1 MDEMKFTCTDPDC
14 YQWQGKHTFM
24 LDNRH
29 VCMYSMCQVSMVGD
43 RYAIAYGSFLDAEF
57 DDDLHDIAS
66 FFDYDKQ
73 WLADKPDLLAECA
86 FEYFIDDFYE
96 NVTQGPI
103 PTYKTAADAC
113 QKLDVWMGECH
124 MDMWLKD

>member
-14 YQWQGKHTFM
+14 YQWQGKYHCKEGEF
-24 LDNRH
+24 D
-29 VCMYSMCQVSMVGD
+29 MYSMCQVVEVGD
-43 RYAIAYGSFLDAEF
+43 RYAIAFGSFTIDDIA
-57 DDDLHDIAS
+57 DDLDELALAYG
-66 FFDYDKQ
+66 YD
-73 WLADKPDLLAECA
+73 ANALLDDERVAAECY
-86 FEYFIDDFYE
+86 FEHFIDCFYE
-96 NVTQGPI
+96 NVTQGPV